1 MEDFDVLAIGG
12 GAAGLVT
19 AAGAA
24 GLGARAA
31 LVEKERLGGDCLWSG
46 CIPSKALLAAARAA
60 RDARRSARLGVGVT
74 DVQVDFPRVMA
85 RVREAQARIEPQ
97 DSPERFRA
105 LGVEVVLA
113 PARFLDENRVSVD
126 GRILSARHIVVATG
140 SRPAAPVIPG
150 LSSVPYLTNET
161 IFNLERLPASLV
173 VLGGGSVGLE
183 LGQALALLG
192 SDVTV
197 IEGNERVLPA
207 EDPELTT
214 LLRASL
220 EADGVRILTGAPATR
235 VTAAPGEVIVEA
247 GGAQVHG
254 ERLLVATGR
263 RPAVEGLELHAAG
276 IELDRDG
283 IRVDRHLR
291 TTTHGIWAAGDVVG
305 PLRFTH
311 VADYQARLVLRNALF
326 PFPSRTDYMAVPR
339 VVYTDPELARVGLT
353 EAEARERHGDRVR
366 VWRRPFAFADR
377 AIADD
382 RTEGLVKL
390 IADARGRL
398 LGAHILAPGA
408 GNMIG
413 ELVLALRHGI
423 TLAQIAETIHPY
435 PTYPEAVKQ
444 AAELQQRA
452 RLTGLAG
459 KLVRWLARR

>member
-1 MEDFDVLAIGG
+1 MEHFDVLAIGG

-24 GLGARAA
+24 GLGARVA
-31 LVEKERLGGDCLWSG
+31 LVEKERLGGECLWSG
-46 CIPSKALLAAARAA
+46 CIPSKALLAAARAV
-60 RDARRSARLGVGVT
+60 REARRGTRLGVGVGE
-74 DVQVDFPRVMA
+74 VVVDFPRVMD

-105 LGVEVVLA
+105 LGVEVVLG
-113 PARFLDENRVSVD
+113 PARFLDETSVNVD
-126 GRILSARHIVVATG
+126 GRLLSARHVVVATG
-140 SRPAAPVIPG
+140 SRPAAPAIPG
-150 LSSVPYLTNET
+150 LASVPYLTNET
-161 IFNLERLPASLV
+161 IFNLERLPTSLL

-192 SDVTV
+192 SKVTI
-197 IEGNERVLPA
+197 IEGQDRILPG
-207 EDPELTT
+207 EEPELAT

-220 EADGVRILTGAPATR
+220 EADGMRILTGAPASS
-235 VTAAPGEVIVEA
+235 VAAVPGGVVVEA
-247 GGAQVHG
+247 GGEQLRG

-263 RPAVEGLELHAAG
+263 RPAVEGLELGAAG
-276 IELDRDG
+276 VELGRDG

-291 TTTHGIWAAGDVVG
+291 TTAHGIWAAGDVVG

-326 PFPSRTDYMAVPR
+326 PFAARTDYTVVPR
-339 VVYTDPELARVGLT
+339 VAYTDPELARVGLT
-353 EAEARERHGDRVR
+353 EAEARERHGDGIRI
-366 VWRRPFAFADR
+366 WRRPFAFADR

-390 IADARGRL
+390 IADGRGHL
-398 LGAHILAPGA
+398 LGAHVLGAGA

-413 ELVLALRHGI
+413 ELVLAMRHRI
-423 TLAQIAETIHPY
+423 TLAQIADTIHPY

-452 RLTGLAG
+452 RLTGPAG
-459 KLVRWLARR
+459 WLLRHLVRH